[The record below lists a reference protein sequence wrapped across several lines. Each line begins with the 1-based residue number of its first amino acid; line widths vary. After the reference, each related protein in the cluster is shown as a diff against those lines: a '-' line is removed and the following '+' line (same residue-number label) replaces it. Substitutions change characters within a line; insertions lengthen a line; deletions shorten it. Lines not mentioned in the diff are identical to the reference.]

1 MEKVVYQDL
10 YQFNFLSDPV
20 VAPDGAH
27 AIFTR
32 HNAVEES
39 NSYTS
44 EIWIIDLATQ
54 KYHPLTTGGKER
66 GGFWID
72 SDNVAF
78 VANREDVR
86 GGKDAKG
93 KKTAGTTWYK
103 INIHGGEAQP
113 WLTTPERAGQIK
125 LIDEDTYVYT
135 VNRSAENSAVSCAKE
150 ETPKAE
156 EGISS
161 SSCGHFAEHEMAGA
175 NNETLRAKEGEDFFI
190 FDEFPF
196 WFNGRRVINK
206 KRNAIVIH
214 QDGADKTITP
224 RYLDVIGLQLS
235 PDKTKIV
242 YGGSEYTDV
251 LTRAS
256 GMYLYDIVTG
266 ETRTLI
272 PQADLSVGS
281 FYFMGD
287 NEIFYTGLADEKR
300 GGNADY
306 YIYDLNAGESKKLPF
321 PDASPRGGI
330 GTDASMGGGNG
341 MKYVN
346 GYLYFCQTVWGD
358 VHMVRMDH
366 VGNLEKVNTT
376 PGSINA
382 FDMAGD
388 TVIFTAMRGNNLV
401 ELYRLKDG
409 KEERLTA
416 LNQPYMQSH
425 SVITPEYFTFENRA
439 GVTLEG
445 YVLRPLGFEP
455 GKKYPGILEM
465 HGGPKVAFGSIFH
478 HEMQCFANMGYFVFF
493 TNPRGSDGRGDEFA
507 RINGLL
513 GTIDY
518 DDFMDFTDEM
528 IRRYPELDAEHI
540 GICGGSYGG
549 YMCNWMIGQTDRYA
563 AAASQR
569 SISNYFTK
577 LLCTDIGITYDL
589 PQAGGDPWNDFDK
602 VWEISPL
609 KYAPRAKTPTLF
621 IQSDEDYRCWMSGA
635 IQMFNALQQNGVPS
649 RIALFHGETHE
660 LSRSGKP
667 HNRISRLTEIGDWFE
682 KYLKA

>member
-1 MEKVVYQDL
+1 MENVVYQDL
-10 YQFNFLSDPV
+10 YKFNFLSDPV
-20 VAPDGAH
+20 VSPDGTH
-27 AIFTR
+27 AIFTKQ
-32 HNAVEES
+32 NAAEES
-39 NSYTS
+39 NTYTG
-44 EIWIIDLATQ
+44 EIWIIDLAT
-54 KYHPLTTGGKER
+54 KEYHPLTTGGKER

-72 SDNVAF
+72 KDNVAF
-78 VANREDVR
+78 VANRDNDK
-86 GGKDAKG
+86 GKDE
-93 KKTAGTTWYK
+93 KKGTTWYK
-103 INIHGGEAQP
+103 INIYGGEAQP
-113 WLTTPERAGQIK
+113 WLTANERAGQIK
-125 LIDEDTYVYT
+125 LIDEESYIYT
-135 VNRSAENSAVSCAKE
+135 VNRNSEGDPEKDEN
-150 ETPKAE
+150 KAE
-156 EGISS
+156 EG
-161 SSCGHFAEHEMAGA
+161 
-175 NNETLRAKEGEDFFI
+175 KDFFV

-196 WFNGRRVINK
+196 WFNGRKVINK
-206 KRNAIVIH
+206 KRNVLVIH
-214 QDGADKTITP
+214 QNGEDKTLTP
-224 RYLDVIGLQLS
+224 QYMNVQGLQLS

-251 LTRAS
+251 QSRTS
-256 GMYLYDIVTG
+256 GMYLYDIATG
-266 ETRTLI
+266 ETKTLI
-272 PQADLSVGS
+272 PQGDLSVGS

-287 NEIFYTGLADEKR
+287 HEIFYTGLADDKR
-300 GGNADY
+300 GDNADY
-306 YIYDLNAGESKKLPF
+306 YIYDLTTDTSKKLPF
-321 PDASPRGGI
+321 PDASPHGSI
-330 GTDASMGGGNG
+330 GTDANMGGGNG

-346 GYLYFCQTVWGD
+346 GYLYFTQTVWGN
-358 VHMVRMDH
+358 VHLVRMDH
-366 VGNLEKVNTT
+366 NGNIEKVITT

-388 TVIFTAMRGNNLV
+388 DIIFTAMRGNDLV
-401 ELYRLKDG
+401 EIYRLKDG
-409 KEERLTA
+409 KEERLTE

-425 SVITPEYFTFENRA
+425 NVITPEYFTFENRA
-439 GVTLEG
+439 GITLEG
-445 YVLRPLGFEP
+445 YVLKPLNFEP

-465 HGGPKVAFGSIFH
+465 HGGPKAIFGGIFH

-493 TNPRGSDGRGDEFA
+493 TNPRGSDGRGDDFA
-507 RINGLL
+507 KINGLL

-528 IRRYPELDAEHI
+528 IRRYPELDEKHI

-609 KYAPRAKTPTLF
+609 KYAPKAKTPTLF

-667 HNRISRLTEIGDWFE
+667 KNRISRLTEIGDWFE
-682 KYLKA
+682 KYLK